1 MVRKKTL
8 SVTLLLLLSTLIF
21 IQISICTQTISE
33 TNAPQGFKQKIA
45 DPAFDHFRINQFNES
60 AEPVVWFYL
69 NLVVIVLVPITMIV
83 YAIVKATSKK
93 SDAPA
98 KLEEDEEEDVETR
111 VETSNKF
118 NPLILRIGF
127 FVLFIQNVILLPM
140 LIGFI
145 AMAVAINVAGPGG
158 NPPLEAATMNLF
170 RTFSIAYYLDFA
182 AALLCV
188 VGLILFSLNI
198 KEKIQS
204 YVAAGFWL
212 AWVGVSI
219 YPRIDF
225 VISAEIFNPTPAGID
240 LLEFFLGFFG
250 NTTFLLTCGYACL
263 ALALFFTAQV
273 LVSSGKLQR
282 GGLLN
287 AFGITNF
294 SIGALANILLLALLT
309 YGYQMTMEAIA
320 ALGVVLG
327 IFWVMKFLASP
338 ILGLVTG
345 IITFNRIGKAPKT

>member
-8 SVTLLLLLSTLIF
+8 SITLLILLSTLIF
-21 IQISICTQTISE
+21 VQLSICTQAVSKIT
-33 TNAPQGFKQKIA
+33 TPQGFTPKI
-45 DPAFDHFRINQFNES
+45 DNPTFDHFTINQFNES
-60 AEPVVWFYL
+60 AEPATWFYL
-69 NLVVIVLVPITMIV
+69 NLVVIVLIPIAMIV
-83 YAIVKATSKK
+83 QAIVDRTRKK
-93 SDAPA
+93 PDVPE
-98 KLEEDEEEDVETR
+98 KLEDEVEDIETR

-127 FVLFIQNVILLPM
+127 FVLFIQNVIMLPM

-145 AMAVAINVAGPGG
+145 AMSVAINVAGPGG
-158 NPPLEAATMNLF
+158 NPGLEAATMNLF
-170 RTFSIAYYLDFA
+170 KVFSIVYYLDFA
-182 AALLCV
+182 AAILCV

-198 KEKIQS
+198 KEKILS

-212 AWVGVSI
+212 AWIGVSI

-225 VISAEIFNPTPAGID
+225 VISAEIFNPTPGGLDII
-240 LLEFFLGFFG
+240 EYFLGFYG

-263 ALALFFTAQV
+263 ALALFYTAKI
-273 LVSSGKLQR
+273 LVSNGKLQR

-294 SIGALANILLLALLT
+294 GIGASANILLLTLLT
-309 YGYQMTMEAIA
+309 FGYQMAPEAIA
-320 ALGVVLG
+320 ALIVIMAL
-327 IFWVMKFLASP
+327 FWIMKFLASP

-345 IITFNRIGKAPKT
+345 IITFNRIGKASKT